1 MKLPR
6 KTTIPTKAPDKMSH
20 DVAMKVLGLAGGAKT
35 KKGVNKRVE
44 DFTEEE
50 VLEAFQTESEAH
62 SKLVI
67 HVIHAIFSSSA
78 RKGEFQELQATHEA
92 YQVLVKVIRAKN
104 TFIKKTAQ
112 KREENIKKAEH
123 AAVAASVFKKKGL
136 GKNLDMF

>member
-1 MKLPR
+1 ML
-6 KTTIPTKAPDKMSH
+6 TKAPDKMSH
-20 DVAMKVLGLAGGAKT
+20 DVAMKVLGLTGGSKT
-35 KKGVNKRVE
+35 NKGVNKRVE

-50 VLEAFQTESEAH
+50 VLDAFQAESEAH
-62 SKLVI
+62 SKVFRVI
-67 HVIHAIFSSSA
+67 HVMISSSA
-78 RKGEFQELQATHEA
+78 RKGEIQELQATHEA